1 MAQRRNA
8 PITPESMLIIA
19 RIHGSSRS
27 RRQLRCASVQEG
39 EALLQEWAA
48 EGYDTFWTE
57 VGETGLSK
65 PFELVDGVR
74 VEIK

>member
-1 MAQRRNA
+1 MPPSRPSPCSSSRASTA
-8 PITPESMLIIA
+8 VPA
-19 RIHGSSRS
+19 AAGSSGAP
-27 RRQLRCASVQEG
+27 ASGG

-57 VGETGLSK
+57 IGETGLSK
-65 PFELVDGVR
+65 PFELVDGER